1 MRVKAVSLHFPFH
14 CSQGPT
20 ELQEAECDGHGQRRE
35 KVSVIL
41 WVGRKEWS
49 GGFMRLTMN
58 WTLIDRVGVRK
69 GGEACNCD
77 GSRDRKGPM
86 NGAQGRF

>member
-1 MRVKAVSLHFPFH
+1 MK
-14 CSQGPT
+14 
-20 ELQEAECDGHGQRRE
+20 
-35 KVSVIL
+35 
-41 WVGRKEWS
+41 
-49 GGFMRLTMN
+49 LTMN

-69 GGEACNCD
+69 GGEAYNCD